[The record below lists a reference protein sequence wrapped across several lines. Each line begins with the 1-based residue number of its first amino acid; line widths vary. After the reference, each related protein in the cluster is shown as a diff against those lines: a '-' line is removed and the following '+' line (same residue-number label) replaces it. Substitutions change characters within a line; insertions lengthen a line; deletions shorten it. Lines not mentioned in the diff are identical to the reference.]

1 MRRFRTGILILAAA
15 AASLAQTGS
24 LASLMPAV
32 KRVGARLACLCG
44 ACTNSV
50 ADCPMLECHYA
61 GPARARI
68 AKMLGEGLTDDQ
80 IVDTFVKEQGLRA
93 LVVPPAQ
100 GFNLLAW
107 VMPFV
112 AIALGLWLIWMFI
125 RRFGK
130 PATVAE
136 LDPQLLERYRER
148 IEKDL
153 SKLE

>member
-1 MRRFRTGILILAAA
+1 
-15 AASLAQTGS
+15 
-24 LASLMPAV
+24 
-32 KRVGARLACLCG
+32 
-44 ACTNSV
+44 
-50 ADCPMLECHYA
+50 MLECHYA

-125 RRFGK
+125 RRFRK
-130 PATVAE
+130 PAAVAE
-136 LDPQLLERYRER
+136 LDPQLLDRYRER

>member
-1 MRRFRTGILILAAA
+1 MRQWKNSLLVLFLAAIT
-15 AASLAQTGS
+15 LAQTGS
-24 LASLMPAV
+24 FQTLTPAV

-44 ACTNSV
+44 ACKNSL
-50 ADCPMLECHYA
+50 ADCAMLECHYA
-61 GPARARI
+61 KPAREKI
-68 AKMLGEGLTDDQ
+68 AKLLAAGMTDDQ

-93 LVVPPAQ
+93 LVVPPAE

-112 AIALGLWLIWMFI
+112 AIMIGLGAIWMFI
-125 RRFGK
+125 RRFRQ
-130 PATVAE
+130 PALAGDVDPAL
-136 LDPQLLERYRER
+136 LDRYRDR